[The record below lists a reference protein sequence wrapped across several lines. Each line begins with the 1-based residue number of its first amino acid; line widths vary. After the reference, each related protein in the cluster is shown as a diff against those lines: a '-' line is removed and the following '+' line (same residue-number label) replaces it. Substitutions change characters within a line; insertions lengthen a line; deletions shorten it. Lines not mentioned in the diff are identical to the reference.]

1 MARIQTEKILSDDK
15 DFYIP
20 SMSSRVISYKGLIM
34 SQNIKEFYPDL
45 KDSRLKTSLCV
56 FHQRFS
62 TNTLPQWK
70 LAQPF
75 RFLAHNGE
83 INTIQ
88 GNRNWYLARRKKL
101 EIESLP
107 ELNDLHPM
115 ISDSDSDSF
124 TLDNMLELLL
134 MGDMGI
140 FRAMRTLIPPA
151 WQNDIKIDNDLKACF
166 EYHSM
171 HMEPWD
177 GPAGIVLTDG
187 RYAACVLDRNGLR
200 PARYV
205 ITKDRHVTLAS
216 EIGVYDYSDDEVID
230 KGRLSPG
237 EMIAIDTQ
245 KGEVLLSDQINH
257 ILKDRHPYQSW
268 LKKYSKKVPNFE
280 IDQENPLSWKSNLLQ
295 TYKKTFGVSFE
306 EEKEIIAPLA
316 DIGQEATGSMGD
328 DTPMPVMS
336 HQNRSIYDYFRQ
348 QFAQVTNPAIDS
360 LRESSVMS
368 LEVCIGEER
377 NIFEESPKHAD
388 RLILNSPILD
398 RQTFEAIV
406 NNDLKDYS
414 NDRIDL
420 NYDCTIDLEEAINTI
435 SDRAVRSVKKGNNLI
450 ILSDRQINK
459 SKLVI
464 PAPMALGAVHHKL
477 ITKGLRC
484 DTNIIVET
492 GSARNPHHFA
502 VLIGY
507 GATAIY
513 PYLVFEIIRELSDR
527 KANSTNVYGHSVSN
541 YVKGINKGL
550 LKIMSK
556 MGISCVPSYRG
567 AQLFELVGLD
577 NNIVDMCFKGT
588 VSRIAGTDYEDIQ
601 SDLIENRESAWNL
614 SEKIKT
620 GGLLKYVHGDEY
632 HDYNPDVVKL
642 LQACVSSGEYSDYE
656 KYASLI
662 NDRKPSFIRDLL
674 SINKKRGSQKN
685 K

>member
-1 MARIQTEKILSDDK
+1 
-15 DFYIP
+15 
-20 SMSSRVISYKGLIM
+20 
-34 SQNIKEFYPDL
+34 
-45 KDSRLKTSLCV
+45 
-56 FHQRFS
+56 
-62 TNTLPQWK
+62 
-70 LAQPF
+70 
-75 RFLAHNGE
+75 
-83 INTIQ
+83 
-88 GNRNWYLARRKKL
+88 
-101 EIESLP
+101 
-107 ELNDLHPM
+107 
-115 ISDSDSDSF
+115 
-124 TLDNMLELLL
+124 
-134 MGDMGI
+134 
-140 FRAMRTLIPPA
+140 
-151 WQNDIKIDNDLKACF
+151 
-166 EYHSM
+166 
-171 HMEPWD
+171 
-177 GPAGIVLTDG
+177 
-187 RYAACVLDRNGLR
+187 
-200 PARYV
+200 
-205 ITKDRHVTLAS
+205 
-216 EIGVYDYSDDEVID
+216 
-230 KGRLSPG
+230 
-237 EMIAIDTQ
+237 MIAIDTQ
-245 KGEVLLSDQINH
+245 KSEVLLSNQINH

-268 LKKYSKKVPNFE
+268 LKKYSRKVPNFE
-280 IDQENPLSWKSNLLQ
+280 ANKEDPLKWKSNLLQ

-388 RLILNSPILD
+388 RLILNSPVLD

-450 ILSDRQINK
+450 ILSDKQINK
-459 SKLVI
+459 GKLVI

-477 ITKGLRC
+477 ISEGLRC

-513 PYLVFEIIRELSDR
+513 PYLAFEIIRELSER
-527 KANSTNVYGHSVSN
+527 KANLSSVYGGSVSN

-556 MGISCVPSYRG
+556 MGISCIPSYRG

-577 NNIVDMCFKGT
+577 SNIVDMCFKGT

-601 SDLIENRESAWNL
+601 NDLIENRESAWNL

-642 LQACVSSGEYSDYE
+642 LQACVSSGEYSEYE
-656 KYASLI
+656 KYASLTVSYTHLTL
-662 NDRKPSFIRDLL
+662 PT
-674 SINKKRGSQKN
+674 SQYV
-685 K
+685 